1 MSTENQAQEN
11 KMGVMPENRL
21 LLTMAI
27 PIVISML
34 VQALYNVVDS
44 VFVAQLSEDALNAV
58 SLAFPVQNLMIAV
71 AVGTGVGINALL
83 SKSLGEGNQA
93 KADRTAMNGLFL
105 SALSFLVFAVIGL
118 TCSRLYF
125 TIQTDIQRIVDYGE
139 SYMMICCVCSFGVFF
154 QITLERTLQAT
165 GRTLYTMFTQATGA
179 IINIIL
185 DPIMI
190 FGLFG
195 FPRMEVARSGA
206 GYCYRTDRGGDPGP
220 VLQFKEESGPPS
232 VGAGLPT
239 QPHHHRR
246 YLQRGHSLH
255 RHAVHRLGDGLWD
268 EPDPDRLHPDGHRRL
283 WRVLQAP
290 VLHLHARLWI
300 EQWDGAHR
308 GL

>member
-195 FPRMEVARSGA
+195 FPRMEVAGA
-206 GYCYRTDRGGDPGP
+206 ALATVTGQIVAAILG
-220 VLQFKEESGPPS
+220 LFFNLKKKSGPPS
-232 VGAGLPT
+232 VGAGLPA

-283 WRVLQAP
+283 WCVLQAP

-300 EQWDGAHR
+300 EQWDGAYR

>member
-195 FPRMEVARSGA
+195 FPRMEVAGA
-206 GYCYRTDRGGDPGP
+206 ALAT
-220 VLQFKEESGPPS
+220 VT
-232 VGAGLPT
+232 GAGLPT